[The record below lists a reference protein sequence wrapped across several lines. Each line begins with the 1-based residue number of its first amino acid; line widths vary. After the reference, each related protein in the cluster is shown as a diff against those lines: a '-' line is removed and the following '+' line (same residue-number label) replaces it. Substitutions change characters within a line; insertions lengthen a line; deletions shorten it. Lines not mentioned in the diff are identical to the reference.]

1 VEKVQAEEARLE
13 RKKKGSPY
21 ETFTDWARESA
32 QVITYPVGRVL
43 GKLGVHPNTMTLLGS
58 LLTVAVAVVLA
69 SGRLTLGGWLLVFI
83 APIDALDG
91 ALARVVGR
99 KSRFGAL
106 LDSTLDR
113 VSEAALLAGLAA
125 HYLQQ
130 GDSTGVM
137 LSIVAVAGG
146 ALVSY
151 TRARAEALG
160 FTCKVGVLTRLERM
174 AVLVIGLIVG
184 WPTVALWVLAVGT
197 ALTAIHR
204 VVYVYLQSRRSP
216 SGE

>member
-1 VEKVQAEEARLE
+1 MAKVQAEEVRLE
-13 RKKKGSPY
+13 RKKRGSAY

-58 LLTVAVAVVLA
+58 LLTIAVAIVLA

-91 ALARVVGR
+91 ALARVVGQ

-113 VSEAALLAGLAA
+113 VSEAALLAGLAV

-130 GDSTGVM
+130 GETIEVI
-137 LSIVAVAGG
+137 LSIVALTGG

-197 ALTAIHR
+197 ALTAVHR
-204 VVYVYLQSRRSP
+204 VVYVYLQSRHSP
-216 SGE
+216 PEV